1 VADLLAALP
10 VAGAAAAVIAVA
22 GAVAAA
28 VAGAIVGES
37 RGERGH
43 DNNDEDDALPCSSH
57 LSREARCTLVFSRP
71 PGLRE
76 GRRGVLRVFLDS
88 TC

>member
-10 VAGAAAAVIAVA
+10 VARAAAVAVVVA
-22 GAVAAA
+22 GA

-43 DNNDEDDALPCSSH
+43 DDDDEDDALPCSSH
-57 LSREARCTLVFSRP
+57 LSREARCTRVFSRP
-71 PGLRE
+71 PGLHQ